1 VSDDDGSLG
10 VVDPGLECL
19 GDNMDWGRCGIGN
32 WSRGNVGNWGRGS
45 VGNWGWSSNS
55 YWYGS
60 GSRSRDGCGKVVFNF
75 DGSGNLDD
83 WGWCGISNGSSNSDN
98 WGWGRGGDRSGEV
111 VFNLNWCRCGIGD
124 WCWGSNNNW
133 CRSWSRDGCREVV
146 LDLDWCRQGNG
157 SSNRDDWG
165 WCWGRNGSGEVIF
178 NFDWSGNSYWS
189 SSNNN
194 WGWCWGGNWCR
205 EVVFNLNWCRY
216 GNSYWGRSWSR
227 SRYWNGEVVSDL
239 GLNGNLDGLR
249 DGVGQG
255 SWVRDWGSGGI
266 GHGSDSMGTRDG
278 RVDRC
283 GRCGGNQK
291 SDQNLSKGNQ
301 FVKLNQHFLKSV
313 HQLLSYKD
321 EEVVSYQRVHFRLET
336 ELRTC
341 R

>member
-227 SRYWNGEVVSDL
+227 SRYWNGEIVSDL

-255 SWVRDWGSGGI
+255 SRVRDWGSGV

-278 RVDRC
+278 RVDQVSRC

-291 SDQNLSKGNQ
+291 SDQNLPK
-301 FVKLNQHFLKSV
+301 
-313 HQLLSYKD
+313 
-321 EEVVSYQRVHFRLET
+321 
-336 ELRTC
+336 
-341 R
+341 

>member
-10 VVDPGLECL
+10 VVDPGLEGL
-19 GDNMDWGRCGIGN
+19 GDNTDWC
-32 WSRGNVGNWGRGS
+32 WD
-45 VGNWGWSSNS
+45 SNS
-55 YWYGS
+55 YWCRS
-60 GSRSRDGCGKVVFNF
+60 WSRDAWKEDVLDLDWCRQGNN
-75 DGSGNLDD
+75 GSGNLDD
-83 WGWCGISNGSSNSDN
+83 WSWCGISNGSRNSDN
-98 WGWGRGGDRSGEV
+98 WGWGRGGDRSWEV

-194 WGWCWGGNWCR
+194 WGWCWGSNWCR

-227 SRYWNGEVVSDL
+227 SRYWNGEIVSDL

-249 DGVGQG
+249 DSVARVG
-255 SWVRDWGSGGI
+255 
-266 GHGSDSMGTRDG
+266 
-278 RVDRC
+278 
-283 GRCGGNQK
+283 
-291 SDQNLSKGNQ
+291 
-301 FVKLNQHFLKSV
+301 
-313 HQLLSYKD
+313 
-321 EEVVSYQRVHFRLET
+321 
-336 ELRTC
+336 
-341 R
+341 